1 MWDAVY
7 IFNEVFIDTETN
19 TIVLVTVLWLLRDTI
34 MAYSIGFWRTVLD
47 YKSIIIMVGGDWYG
61 IGTVLRGLHPDP
73 QAAGRK

>member
-47 YKSIIIMVGGDWYG
+47 YKSIIIMVGRRLVWHWNS
-61 IGTVLRGLHPDP
+61 TERFTS
-73 QAAGRK
+73 